1 MYCIRCVVLL
11 ACLTVIS
18 ASASVSAQSAK
29 GGAPPGY
36 DETIEAALQEFE
48 AGNFAE
54 SRAQFLKAH
63 GIFPNART
71 LRALGKAEYELKN
84 YREATSYL
92 AQALESKVRPLTPE
106 QRAETQRLLDAARG
120 YLGRYFVV
128 VRPSDAKVLL
138 DGTAISLGPDG
149 QVVLNVGDHTLEV
162 EAEGYLSERRQLR
175 VTGGGSEHLLI
186 ELKPSAAESAPV
198 TSLPQPTLP
207 ESASAPPATPE
218 RDDREATPLR
228 RKWWLWTGVIAV
240 VAGGT
245 AAAVYLSLREP
256 EQRAPTGGSSGL
268 DVSVPASV
276 RFR

>member
-11 ACLTVIS
+11 ACLTVFS
-18 ASASVSAQSAK
+18 ASSNVSAQSAK

-84 YREATSYL
+84 YREASSYL
-92 AQALESKVRPLTPE
+92 TQALESRVRPLTPD
-106 QRAETQRLLDAARG
+106 QRAETQRLLEAARG
-120 YLGRYFVV
+120 YVGHYAIA
-128 VRPSDAKVLL
+128 VRPPDAKVLL
-138 DGTAISLGPDG
+138 DGTAISLGSDG
-149 QVVLNVGDHTLEV
+149 QLALNVGDHTLAV
-162 EAEGYLSERRQLR
+162 EAEGYLPERRKLR
-175 VTGGGSEHLLI
+175 VTGGGREHLLI
-186 ELKPSAAESAPV
+186 ELKPAVAESAP

-207 ESASAPPATPE
+207 ESTSASPATPVH
-218 RDDREATPLR
+218 DDRAATPLR
-228 RKWWLWTGVIAV
+228 RKWWLWTGVIAA

-245 AAAVYLSLREP
+245 AAVVYLSLREP

-268 DVSVPASV
+268 DVPVPASV